1 MNWIIFRQRAKH
13 PDSLKSLSKFHG
25 INFKVSIPLPCYH
38 FRMIS
43 TNATIESQANTLCK
57 SCGLCCTGH
66 LFIWSKLRSAELDS
80 AEALGLNVFRSVPSQ
95 RGFSQPC
102 PLWQGEC
109 TVYTSPHYP
118 HFCRTYKCKLLK
130 QVMDETTSLPDAL
143 TIVQGAKGLIHEVEV
158 LLPSSQTPNF
168 RERLVA
174 HLETLERA
182 GEYENTDL
190 DFRRKAESL
199 LIFYEKVFG
208 VKDMVEEPDQE

>member
-1 MNWIIFRQRAKH
+1 MIF
-13 PDSLKSLSKFHG
+13 DMTG
-25 INFKVSIPLPCYH
+25 IEE
-38 FRMIS
+38 
-43 TNATIESQANTLCK
+43 TNESQANTLCK

-95 RGFSQPC
+95 RGFGQPC
-102 PLWQGEC
+102 PLWQREC

-130 QVMDETTSLPDAL
+130 EVMDETTSLPDAL
-143 TIVQGAKGLIHEVEV
+143 TIIRGAKGLIGEVEA
-158 LLPSSQTPNF
+158 LLPGSQNPNF

-174 HLETLERA
+174 HLESLETA
-182 GEYENTDL
+182 GQYENIDL
-190 DFRRKAESL
+190 DFQRKAEAL

-208 VKDMVEEPDQE
+208 VKNVVEEPDQE